1 MSVRDELKSALI
13 HLNTDPRAFEALALD
28 VFKYQYAH
36 NEVYKRF
43 VDTLGKSPE
52 KIDRIEKIPFL
63 PIEFFKSHTVT
74 TFDAEPQ
81 IVFESSGTT
90 STTTSRHF
98 VSDLALYEVLS
109 RKTFEQM
116 YGSLTDYHIFAL
128 LPSYLERN
136 NSSLVYMVQNFI
148 YYSYSQYSGFFLDN
162 MTEMVKQMAEAA
174 KDGRKILLI
183 GVTFGLLDLAEA
195 QSRELIAL
203 SSQLTA
209 LSSERSAISHQFSM
223 AESSTLNPPQP
234 STLNPQSSDR
244 LIIMETGG
252 MKGRR
257 KEMVREELHEILG
270 KAFGVSSIHSE
281 YGMTEL
287 LSQGYSK
294 GDGLFHLPSSM
305 KVLLREVNDPFTYL
319 PHFAIGEKDEEVR
332 QRTGGINVIDLAN
345 IDSCSFIE
353 TKDLGVYADDY
364 SGFRVV
370 GRFDN
375 SDVRGCNLL
384 VS

>member
-1 MSVRDELKSALI
+1 MSIRDELKSALI
-13 HLNTDPRAFEALALD
+13 HLNTDSRAFEALALD

-36 NEVYKRF
+36 NTVYKRF
-43 VDTLGKSPE
+43 VDAVGKSPE
-52 KIDRIEKIPFL
+52 MIDRIEKIPFL
-63 PIEFFKSHTVT
+63 PIEFFKSRTIVSGHA
-74 TFDAEPQ
+74 DAQ
-81 IVFESSGTT
+81 AVFESSGTT
-90 STTTSRHF
+90 SSNTSRHF
-98 VSDLALYEVLS
+98 VSDLPLYEILS

-162 MTEMVKQMAEAA
+162 TTEMVRKMKKAA

-183 GVTFGLLDLAEA
+183 GVTFALLDLAEDK
-195 QSRELIAL
+195 
-203 SSQLTA
+203 
-209 LSSERSAISHQFSM
+209 
-223 AESSTLNPPQP
+223 ESSKIIRSIAQTQDKLF
-234 STLNPQSSDR
+234 
-244 LIIMETGG
+244 IMETGG

-257 KEMVREELHEILG
+257 REMVREELHENLQ
-270 KAFGVSSIHSE
+270 ACFGVNSIHSE

-294 GDGLFHLPSSM
+294 GEGLFQLPSTM

-319 PHFAIGEKDEEVR
+319 PHIAIGERSETIK
-332 QRTGGINVIDLAN
+332 QKTGGVNVIDLAN

-353 TKDLGVYADDY
+353 TKDLGVYSDDY
-364 SGFRVV
+364 ESFRVV